1 MQLKSLISQHKFLSM
16 RHFDNNFLY
25 LSHFVINYTRETF
38 DDNIC
43 WCDGLIAKT
52 GKSAVNLIN
61 LSLTTNSGG

>member
-1 MQLKSLISQHKFLSM
+1 M